1 MIGLRIALNRS
12 FDDER
17 SFSASV
23 ASILSSVDNW
33 CIVAMSCSS
42 RIIGGQ
48 IRQANNFYVFDGNVL
63 HVVPRDVFCI
73 DRPISLNGWELAM
86 DGFLEYGSVFLYDA
100 RIGGVLEFWADILL
114 GESDKAIM
122 LRESLVA

>member
-1 MIGLRIALNRS
+1 
-12 FDDER
+12 
-17 SFSASV
+17 
-23 ASILSSVDNW
+23 
-33 CIVAMSCSS
+33 
-42 RIIGGQ
+42 
-48 IRQANNFYVFDGNVL
+48 
-63 HVVPRDVFCI
+63 
-73 DRPISLNGWELAM
+73 M